1 MSDHVHIL
9 CSIEPKIAIS
19 DLVRDIKNNSSKF
32 INEKKWMPGKF
43 QWQEGF
49 GVFSYS
55 KSQRPNVISYIENQ
69 ELHHKKKSLR
79 EEYLDML
86 SKFDIDYDMKYIFES
101 YDEK

>member
-32 INEKKWMPGKF
+32 INEKKWFKGKF
-43 QWQEGF
+43 MWQEGF

-55 KSQRPNVISYIENQ
+55 RSQRKNVIAYIENQ
-69 ELHHKKKSLR
+69 EAHHRKRTFR
-79 EEYLDML
+79 EEYLNML
-86 SKFDIDYDMKYIFES
+86 SKFEVANDMKYIFET
-101 YDEK
+101 YDD